1 MKQTILVAA
10 FALCASLAATAAT
23 NTIASPDGRLTVT
36 IADEA
41 GRISYSVAYDGKP
54 MIVRSALGLKANI
67 GDFSA
72 GLTQLK
78 ADTGNIEKAYTMAN
92 AKASRIDYRARR
104 LDVTYT
110 NAKKQLMTVTFCVAN
125 NDVAFRY
132 SFPQQGETACMVV
145 EGEATA
151 FRLPAQATAFISP
164 QADPMIGWKRTKPS
178 YEEVYSADAPIT
190 APSL

>member
-54 MIVRSALGLKANI
+54 MIARSALGLKANI

-78 ADTGNIEKAYTMAN
+78 ADTGTIEKTYTMAN
-92 AKASRIDYRARR
+92 AKASRIDYRARLVYR
-104 LDVTYT
+104 IKRDDRVGNIWETQDHVCSLFRSHGTQIFRQNV
-110 NAKKQLMTVTFCVAN
+110 AMTEELSFGERTPVIGYAFVRIRQMRCIVSKMPIHGFIKILHRATFRVYC
-125 NDVAFRY
+125 RY
-132 SFPQQGETACMVV
+132 
-145 EGEATA
+145 
-151 FRLPAQATAFISP
+151 
-164 QADPMIGWKRTKPS
+164 
-178 YEEVYSADAPIT
+178 
-190 APSL
+190 